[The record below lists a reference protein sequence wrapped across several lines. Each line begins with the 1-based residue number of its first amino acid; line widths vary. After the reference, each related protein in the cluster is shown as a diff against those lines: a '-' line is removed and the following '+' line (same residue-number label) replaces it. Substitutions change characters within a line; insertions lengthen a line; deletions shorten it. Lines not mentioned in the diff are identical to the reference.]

1 MSDVGGVDVDVG
13 ADADS
18 DADDRDGDYGGDDV
32 GMDDCVVWQL
42 VMMAQRLMNQRL
54 KAILLHHHLPD
65 VHVVPAIVAVMHS

>member
-1 MSDVGGVDVDVG
+1 MSDVGGVDVDAG

-18 DADDRDGDYGGDDV
+18 EADDRYGNYDCDDV

-65 VHVVPAIVAVMHS
+65 VQVVPAIVAVMHS